1 MAIVYFKCCYSTPNK
16 ILFDQ
21 HTGDE
26 ISGTESV
33 MFLRDPGVGE
43 IEPAIVQHVGT
54 EMHKNKKGSSW
65 CTVLSLHPR
74 GAGPKEDGLLLSE
87 MPCPLSLGSHA
98 APVASPWCQ
107 DSFSA
112 SIITER
118 GGIIPPQ
125 PRVTLHHERPRGL
138 LIRLPLSNAIRDA
151 KSRSLVMRR
160 CWGLR
165 EKILRVPPQHFLL

>member
-1 MAIVYFKCCYSTPNK
+1 LAIVYFKCLLLHRIKYFSINT
-16 ILFDQ
+16 
-21 HTGDE
+21 DE
-26 ISGTESV
+26 ISGTESHA
-33 MFLRDPGVGE
+33 FLCNPDVGE
-43 IEPAIVQHVGT
+43 IESAMIQYVGT
-54 EMHKNKKGSSW
+54 DCIRIKRARPSALSFLSILAGS
-65 CTVLSLHPR
+65 
-74 GAGPKEDGLLLSE
+74 KEDGLSLSE

-98 APVASPWCQ
+98 APGCFFAVSGLIFC
-107 DSFSA
+107 
-112 SIITER
+112 EYHNGMR

-151 KSRSLVMRR
+151 KSRSLVMHR